1 MEENKIKLISFTIT
15 LCFLI
20 STMSACSTVSASKT
34 VNVQPAAS
42 STVNAVSQSSTVS
55 VKPTSASAVSAV
67 AGVVPKTFKAKVIT
81 KIVDLDKY
89 SIYVPDSWIV
99 SQDNEDF
106 YVNTK
111 TGQKWIGY
119 FVHYKYVGV
128 GDLLGT
134 DLQILKQKEI
144 AGMKQKTIQVL
155 VKRFNCP
162 SERAAGNNSVKYELH
177 TVFIS
182 RNGKY
187 ASDFFVQ
194 SEKTNEK
201 ISDTDEKAILQK
213 IYENTGLNDEMV
225 QEILHSYSET

>member
-1 MEENKIKLISFTIT
+1 MKRYCLAAVVSVIVLS
-15 LCFLI
+15 L
-20 STMSACSTVSASKT
+20 SACSAVSASKS
-34 VNVQPAAS
+34 VNAPLMGS
-42 STVNAVSQSSTVS
+42 STVNTVSQSSTVS
-55 VKPTSASAVSAV
+55 AKPTSASAVSAIV
-67 AGVVPKTFKAKVIT
+67 GIVPKTFKAKVIT
-81 KIVDLDKY
+81 KTIDLDKY
-89 SIYVPDSWIV
+89 SIYVPDSWVV
-99 SQDNEDF
+99 SQDKEDF

-119 FVHYKYVGV
+119 FVHYKYMGV

-144 AGMKQKTIQVL
+144 TGMKQKTIQVL